1 MHRYKQITYRA
12 GAVLE
17 IIKCIPRGCRKG
29 VPRGPKKTKKEIE
42 EANLKQAARKL
53 ARKINANFKPGD
65 LHVVLTYRKEDRPS
79 AEEAYDIIRDFIKR
93 LRGEYRKH
101 GAELKYVHAT
111 EYGRKAIHHHL
122 IVNWVNDGKMTTR
135 DYIRKLWKGRG
146 SPKYVDLYDTG
157 EYQTLA
163 DYLLKE
169 TEKTFRSSPEKQR
182 YACSRNLIDPK
193 PEKRI
198 RRTKS
203 GWQKD
208 PRPRKGYYI
217 IQDSLYNG
225 FDKLGYPYQ
234 RYVMVKTDPKEEDW
248 VPWTEDKEFGKGGEE
263 VGV

>member
-1 MHRYKQITYRA
+1 M
-12 GAVLE
+12 
-17 IIKCIPRGCRKG
+17 
-29 VPRGPKKTKKEIE
+29 
-42 EANLKQAARKL
+42 
-53 ARKINANFKPGD
+53 
-65 LHVVLTYRKEDRPS
+65 
-79 AEEAYDIIRDFIKR
+79 
-93 LRGEYRKH
+93 
-101 GAELKYVHAT
+101 
-111 EYGRKAIHHHL
+111 
-122 IVNWVNDGKMTTR
+122 
-135 DYIRKLWKGRG
+135 
-146 SPKYVDLYDTG
+146 
-157 EYQTLA
+157 A

-248 VPWTEDKEFGKGGEE
+248 VPWTGDKEFGKGGEE
-263 VGV
+263 AGV